1 MVAGWRKL
9 TSAIRNPQSEITLSI
24 AARCAIVW
32 GMNPLNQRWTDDD
45 LNTYALTTASAA
57 AGCALG
63 ILFGRGMSRTSAN
76 IAALSLLA
84 TGALLAAPSI
94 TEIISRVA
102 NRPASARGSRKRLE
116 GIRNGSVPA
125 EGADIYSVEEGV

>member
-1 MVAGWRKL
+1 L
-9 TSAIRNPQSEITLSI
+9 TSAIRNLQSEITLSI
-24 AARCAIVW
+24 AWRCAIVYV
-32 GMNPLNQRWTDDD
+32 MNPLNQRWTDDD

-63 ILFGRGMSRTSAN
+63 ILFGRGMSRTSSN

-94 TEIISRVA
+94 TEMISRVA

>member
-1 MVAGWRKL
+1 MKMRTGQIDLRLVR
-9 TSAIRNPQSEITLSI
+9 SAIRIHAFHRHLLCDI
-24 AARCAIVW
+24 KR
-32 GMNPLNQRWTDDD
+32 MNPLKQRWTDDD
-45 LNTYALTTASAA
+45 LTTASAA

-84 TGALLAAPSI
+84 TGALLAAPSL
-94 TEIISRVA
+94 TEIVTRVA

-125 EGADIYSVEEGV
+125 EGAEIYSVEEGL